1 MVRATIHKKGEK
13 KGSRVARM
21 RTKIQRRM
29 VKMMKRLWAMRASR
43 RKVIIMA
50 SSGVGDGKV
59 GRGRGG
65 LSGGMRGRVKIQQM
79 AN

>member
-13 KGSRVARM
+13 KGSSVARM

-59 GRGRGG
+59 GRGG

>member
-1 MVRATIHKKGEK
+1 MVGATIHKKGEK
-13 KGSRVARM
+13 KGSSVARM
-21 RTKIQRRM
+21 RMKIQRRM

-43 RKVIIMA
+43 RKVIIME

-65 LSGGMRGRVKIQQM
+65 LPGGMRGRAKIQQM

>member
-1 MVRATIHKKGEK
+1 
-13 KGSRVARM
+13 
-21 RTKIQRRM
+21 
-29 VKMMKRLWAMRASR
+29 MMKRLWAMRPSR

-65 LSGGMRGRVKIQQM
+65 LSGGMRGRVKIQRM